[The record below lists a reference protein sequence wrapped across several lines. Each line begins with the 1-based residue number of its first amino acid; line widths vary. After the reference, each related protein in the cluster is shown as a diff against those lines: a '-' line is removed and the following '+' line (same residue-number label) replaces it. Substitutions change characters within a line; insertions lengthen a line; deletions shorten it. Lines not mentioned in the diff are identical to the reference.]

1 MARTADDFPRELPVG
16 FHSQVKA
23 RSKRVRGGF
32 ERVSFASDARVVPH
46 EMLGR
51 RVRPSPPG
59 GSITPGSRQL
69 SQFVILV
76 V

>member
-1 MARTADDFPRELPVG
+1 MARATADLSPDLPVG

-23 RSKRVRGGF
+23 RSQRVRGGF
-32 ERVSFASDARVVPH
+32 ERAGFDSDARVVPH
-46 EMLGR
+46 EMLGK

-59 GSITPGSRQL
+59 GSSTRGSRQL
-69 SQFVILV
+69 SQFVNLV